1 MVVGNKGT
9 IDGSDDDED
18 DMDPLPRVSIRA
30 KEAAHAESSQA
41 RAA

>member
-1 MVVGNKGT
+1 MRLNKGT

-18 DMDPLPRVSIRA
+18 TDPLPTVSACA